1 MRIDNSCRNPPAH
14 HHRCNHHHH
23 HYREASNFFFLD
35 YSTITFRCSASG
47 CYYHQFDKDGS
58 VIQRSSGSP
67 SINHCNLNSFD
78 GHHIIL
84 IIVYDIISFTKQY
97 SLSLLATLKS
107 SKIIKNFHR
116 WTVRLFEFHSFFR
129 LQFSLWIFHN
139 QFCSCNRKMISFRI
153 KKTNNSQT
161 IAWKNHNWDDQE
173 IRESRQ
179 EMMKFCK

>member
-97 SLSLLATLKS
+97 SLSS
-107 SKIIKNFHR
+107 SHTEIIKNNQKFSPVNGSV
-116 WTVRLFEFHSFFR
+116 VRIPFF
-129 LQFSLWIFHN
+129 LPFAIFSLN
-139 QFCSCNRKMISFRI
+139 ISQ
-153 KKTNNSQT
+153 SVLLLQ
-161 IAWKNHNWDDQE
+161 
-173 IRESRQ
+173 
-179 EMMKFCK
+179 